1 MKAIRGAAP
10 RIGGI
15 EEAGMGRAPQLIAS
29 AFRRFPDYRRLDR
42 AALLGHAR
50 MFIHPAY
57 ARLVACEPLLRRLV
71 PLLIVLFVLALGFMR
86 VVALMEERRTVE
98 ERAKARVTLLA
109 KATVTDLLDLQKR
122 RPLSSAPEALRG
134 ALINALPP
142 RATAAGRVVMIA
154 DPEGTI
160 LAVEPGPAGF
170 VGLSLDDV
178 LGPGQPLTTLREV
191 AGVLAITMA
200 GGQEVLAT
208 VRSGEGRIGSVAVL
222 QPLSGLFAE
231 WRHEVSREAVIFVA
245 TSVVLVLLGFA
256 YHAQT
261 VRAAEADFIYEETQS
276 RFHMALRRGRS
287 GLWDWDLARG
297 ALFWSPSMFELLGME
312 ERDRLLSIGEVA
324 ALIHPEDGNLL
335 DLAEGLVRS
344 PRAQVDRE
352 FRMRHASGE
361 WIWIRARAEVVRDSD
376 DEPHLIGIAVDVTEQ
391 RRLAEASRTADLRLR
406 DAIEAVSEAFVLWD
420 SADRLV
426 MCNSKYQE
434 LYGLPDNL
442 VRPGAAYEDIVNGGR
457 RPILAKAL
465 PVAADGAVG
474 ARSVEAQIEDGRW
487 LQINERRTKDGG
499 FVSVG
504 TDITALKQHESQLLE
519 NERMLTA
526 TVADLRKSRQQLEKQ
541 AQQLVELAEKYAAE
555 KERAEDASRSKSEFL
570 ASVSHELRTPLNAII
585 GFSDMMLSG
594 AFGPLGDDK
603 YAEYCRDI
611 EQSGRFLL
619 RIINDILEMAQLEGG
634 EVFLT
639 PEELSLDALV
649 AELAEAYR
657 KEAQAAGVELINAV
671 AGLPAIHA
679 DGKALRQVVFN
690 LLSNAIKFTPTGGR
704 VRIEAAETGEAAG
717 ILLEVEDTGI
727 GIPEHALAKLGRP
740 FEQVQSQLTRSHKGS
755 GLGLA
760 IARYLVALHGGEM
773 HIAST
778 EGVGTRVSV
787 FLPSGPLGAAA
798 ANA

>member
-1 MKAIRGAAP
+1 MA
-10 RIGGI
+10 
-15 EEAGMGRAPQLIAS
+15 RAPDIIAS

-71 PLLIVLFVLALGFMR
+71 PLLIILFVMALGVMR
-86 VVALMEERRTVE
+86 VAALVDERRTVE
-98 ERAKARVTLLA
+98 ERAKARVALVA
-109 KATVTDLLDLQKR
+109 KATATDLAEVQQR
-122 RPLSSAPEALRG
+122 RPLSTAPEALRG

-142 RATAAGRVVMIA
+142 RATAAGRLVIIA
-154 DPEGTI
+154 DAEGTI
-160 LAVEPGPAGF
+160 LAVEPGPDGF
-170 VGLSLDDV
+170 RGRSLDAV
-178 LGPGQPLTTLREV
+178 LGPGQPLTTLREA
-191 AGVLAITMA
+191 AGVLSVTMA
-200 GGQEVLAT
+200 GGERVLAT
-208 VRSGEGRIGSVAVL
+208 VRSGEGRIGSVAVI
-222 QPLSGLFAE
+222 QPLNALFAE
-231 WRHEVSREAVIFVA
+231 WRQEVSREAAVFVA
-245 TSVVLVLLGFA
+245 TSFVLLLLGFA

-261 VRAAEADFIYEETQS
+261 VRAAEADFIYEETQN

-287 GLWDWDLARG
+287 GLWDWDLSRG
-297 ALFWSPSMFELLGME
+297 ALFWSPSMFELLGMDE
-312 ERDRLLSIGEVA
+312 PDRLLSAGEVA
-324 ALIHPEDGNLL
+324 ALIHPEDGNIL
-335 DLAEGLVRS
+335 DLADALLRS
-344 PRAQVDRE
+344 PKAQVDRE
-352 FRMRHASGE
+352 FRMRHADGQ
-361 WIWIRARAEVVRDSD
+361 WVWIRARAEVVRDSD

-391 RRLAEASRTADLRLR
+391 KRLAEASRTADLRLR

-420 SADRLV
+420 SANRLV

-442 VRPGAAYEDIVNGGR
+442 VRPGAAYEDIVAGGR

-465 PVAADGAVG
+465 PPGSGGPDDG
-474 ARSVEAQIEDGRW
+474 ARSVEARIEDGRW

-504 TDITALKQHESQLLE
+504 TDITALKQHEGQLIE

-603 YAEYCRDI
+603 YGEYCRDI
-611 EQSGRFLL
+611 QESGRFLL

-634 EVFLT
+634 SVDL
-639 PEELSLDALV
+639 ELEDVALEGL
-649 AELAEAYR
+649 AANLAAGYEAEA
-657 KEAQAAGVELINAV
+657 EAAGVTLVNEVAAIRSIRADAKAV
-671 AGLPAIHA
+671 
-679 DGKALRQVVFN
+679 RQVFLN
-690 LLSNAIKFTPTGGR
+690 LLSNAIKFTPAGGT
-704 VRIEAAETGEAAG
+704 VRIGGAELTGEDG
-717 ILLEVEDTGI
+717 IVLEIEDTGI

-740 FEQVQSQLTRSHKGS
+740 FEQVESQLTRSHKGS

-778 EGVGTRVSV
+778 EGVGTRVAV
-787 FLPSGPLGAAA
+787 FLP
-798 ANA
+798 ANAGDHAGAPRV